1 MKLFINV
8 LPRVADGSLGCRFS
22 SIDWTSTSE
31 SCNCLI
37 LLCRTSP
44 GEFDLEVISFL
55 AAVSSEIITLIFLNL
70 KSSGLVPFE
79 GTTVRDSVV
88 QEISISV
95 TLACRGATFLNP
107 GEGPD

>member
-55 AAVSSEIITLIFLNL
+55 AAVSSEIITLIFF
-70 KSSGLVPFE
+70 KPEVFGF
-79 GTTVRDSVV
+79 
-88 QEISISV
+88 
-95 TLACRGATFLNP
+95 
-107 GEGPD
+107 GPY